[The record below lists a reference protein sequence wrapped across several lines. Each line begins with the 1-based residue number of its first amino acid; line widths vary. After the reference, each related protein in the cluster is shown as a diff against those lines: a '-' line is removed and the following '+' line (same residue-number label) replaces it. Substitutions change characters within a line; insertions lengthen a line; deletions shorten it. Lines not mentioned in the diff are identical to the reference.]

1 MEVEGRMI
9 KLVEKAGII
18 KKYYE
23 GKKVIE
29 ISRELGL
36 NRGTVSKYIKEYE
49 RLRKEIEEQETNSE
63 EIDIK
68 LIEKL
73 SEKPKAKI
81 GKRPKKK
88 LTEKIQK
95 RLGDYIEI
103 NEERKLKKQIKQLM
117 NVEEMHRQLIEEG
130 YEIGKTTVYNYVR
143 EFTEKTREAYIRQE
157 YLPGEVVEF
166 DWGELKIEIAE
177 KMKRLQLALFT
188 TAYSDNHYGL
198 IYEKQNT
205 ESFIDS
211 HIKYFNY
218 LGKVPLKIVYDNM
231 RVAVKTFVG
240 TEKEPTEALLKL
252 ETHYVFDHR
261 FCNARRGNEKGHV
274 ENGVGYVRARAFSY
288 KASFN
293 TIEEA
298 QEHLNEV
305 LEKINSEPKKQK
317 EGKSSK
323 ELLEIEKNKMR
334 VKSPDFEYS
343 VMKTLRAD
351 KYSTITIDTC
361 KYSVPDEYAQ
371 KHVKVKLYAT
381 KIKIYSKEGVVAEH
395 ERLYAFNKWVINI
408 EHYCRTLKRKP
419 GAIAGSTALH
429 QAPKKLVNIYNEY
442 YTTKPKDFIDLIE
455 FMKNKEIK
463 INEIEETI
471 KTLKTQSIKE
481 IDTSKIKVILER
493 KEMKINETTIAET
506 SRNQIK
512 KITEMMVI

>member
-1 MEVEGRMI
+1 MI
-9 KLVEKAGII
+9 KLVEKAAII
-18 KKYYE
+18 KKYFSGE
-23 GKKVIE
+23 KITE
-29 ISRELGL
+29 ISRELGI

-49 RLRKEIEEQETNSE
+49 GIQKEIETQETNSE
-63 EIDIK
+63 ELDIK

-81 GKRPKKK
+81 GKRPKRK
-88 LTEKIQK
+88 LTEEIQK

-117 NVEEMHRQLIEEG
+117 NVEEMHRQLKEEG

-143 EFTEKTREAYIRQE
+143 EVTNKSREAYIRQE

-166 DWGELKIEIAE
+166 DWGDLKLEIAK
-177 KMKRLQLALFT
+177 KMKRLQMALFT
-188 TAYSDNHYGL
+188 TAYSDDHYAL

-211 HIKYFNY
+211 HVEYFNY

-231 RVAVKTFVG
+231 KVAVKNFVG

-261 FCNARRGNEKGHV
+261 FCNTRRGNEKGHV
-274 ENGVGYVRARAFSY
+274 ENGIGYVRSRAFSY
-288 KASFN
+288 KASFE

-298 QEHLNEV
+298 QEHLNKV
-305 LEKINSEPKKQK
+305 LKKINSEPKKQK

-323 ELLEIEKNKMR
+323 ELLEIEKSKMR
-334 VKSPDFEYS
+334 VKSPDYEYS
-343 VMKTLRAD
+343 VMKTLRVD

-371 KHVKVKLYAT
+371 KHVKVKLYAR
-381 KIKIYSKEGVVAEH
+381 KIKIYSKEGVVVAEH

-408 EHYCRTLKRKP
+408 EHYCKTLKRKP

-429 QAPKKLVNIYNEY
+429 QAPKKLINIYNEY
-442 YTTKPKDFIDLIE
+442 YTTNPKDFIDLIE

-463 INEIEETI
+463 INEIEEAI
-471 KTLKTQSIKE
+471 KKLKHFSIKE
-481 IDTSKIKVILER
+481 IDTSKIKVIVER
-493 KEMKINETTIAET
+493 KEMKINETNIDESAR
-506 SRNQIK
+506 SQIK
-512 KITEMMVI
+512 KITEMMVL